1 MKMRVL
7 ILWVGFLLAASAI
20 LQAQEATAGLSSPS
34 TIVGQP
40 VELVVT
46 VRDTRNAQVPQT
58 VDVTGLRVELFGRAT
73 RFEMNNFKVTS
84 TLTFTYSV
92 EPLSAGDFT
101 IPPIEVRV
109 DNKTVRT
116 APARLTVM
124 AGAPPVVSNPSP
136 ANVPFPSAPNVPS
149 SAGQVTPYFGD
160 LLLSKKKAYVGEVV
174 PSELRY
180 YFHSRI
186 SGEVGDRP
194 NFGGEGFT
202 AQKLSHVPKREQI
215 VNGENYIVFG
225 FQTGITPVKSGALE
239 IPASSLEARLQVPGS
254 PPPGFADIFQQF
266 GGALP
271 PGMFTNSRDVRIE
284 TKPVTLEVIPVPKEG
299 KPENFSGAIGKFNME
314 ASANPK
320 KAAPGEPVNIK
331 VLISG
336 QGNFDAMGAPELSE
350 DEGWRSYPPT
360 DKFEPSDPIH
370 FSGTK
375 TFEFV
380 LIAKQE
386 RTQTPGLKFTYLDPA
401 TGKYETLTQA
411 PFVVEAKA
419 GEVAPT
425 PSPVADSS
433 PLATPKPELS
443 PLMPVSHD
451 GGDSSWTPLFRQPVF
466 LWVNLFV
473 ALFWVLA
480 LIYSLIKKI
489 ARSKFMQKR
498 AEAIRI
504 REAIA
509 ELAICEDAR
518 FYDQA
523 SSCLVCIVGGDAENI
538 GIISGL
544 TDTEKEV
551 IRGLLERAA
560 ESKYSSHAGVKPTP
574 DERERVNQVLSRLAS
589 QYAK

>member
-1 MKMRVL
+1 
-7 ILWVGFLLAASAI
+7 
-20 LQAQEATAGLSSPS
+20 
-34 TIVGQP
+34 
-40 VELVVT
+40 
-46 VRDTRNAQVPQT
+46 
-58 VDVTGLRVELFGRAT
+58 
-73 RFEMNNFKVTS
+73 
-84 TLTFTYSV
+84 
-92 EPLSAGDFT
+92 
-101 IPPIEVRV
+101 
-109 DNKTVRT
+109 
-116 APARLTVM
+116 
-124 AGAPPVVSNPSP
+124 
-136 ANVPFPSAPNVPS
+136 
-149 SAGQVTPYFGD
+149 VTPYFGD

-271 PGMFTNSRDVRIE
+271 PGMCTNRRDVRIE
-284 TKPVTLEVIPVPKEG
+284 TKPATLEVIPVPKEG
-299 KPENFSGAIGKFNME
+299 KPENFSGAIGKFTME
-314 ASANPK
+314 VSANPK
-320 KAAPGEPVNIK
+320 KAAPGEPVTIK

-504 REAIA
+504 REAIT
-509 ELAICEDAR
+509 ELAICEDAC

-523 SSCLVCIVGGDAENI
+523 SSCLVSIVGGDTENI

-551 IRGLLERAA
+551 IRGLMERAA

-574 DERERVNQVLSRLAS
+574 DERGRVNQVLSRLAS

>member
-7 ILWVGFLLAASAI
+7 ILWVGFLLAASAF

-58 VDVTGLRVELFGRAT
+58 LDVTGLRIELFGRAT

-84 TLTFTYSV
+84 ALTFTYSV
-92 EPLSAGDFT
+92 EPLNAGEFT

-109 DNKTVRT
+109 DNKTLKT

-124 AGAPPVVSNPSP
+124 AGALPGVTNPPLPNAPLPSA
-136 ANVPFPSAPNVPS
+136 ANVPPP
-149 SAGQVTPYFGD
+149 AGQVNPYFGD

-174 PSELRY
+174 PAELRY

-239 IPASSLEARLQVPGS
+239 IPTSSLEARLQVPGS

-271 PGMFTNSRDVRIE
+271 PGMFTSSRDVRIE
-284 TKPVTLEVIPVPKEG
+284 TKPVTLEVVPVPKEG
-299 KPENFSGAIGKFNME
+299 KPENFSGAIGKFKME
-314 ASANPK
+314 ASATPK
-320 KAAPGEPVNIK
+320 KAAPGEPVTIK
-331 VLISG
+331 VLVSG
-336 QGNFDAMGAPELSE
+336 QGNFDAMGAPELTE

-360 DKFEPSDPIH
+360 DKFDPSDPIH

-375 TFEFV
+375 TFEFI

-386 RTQTPGLKFTYLDPA
+386 RAQTPGLKFTYLDPA

-419 GEVAPT
+419 GEVALPPDPLAVAT
-425 PSPVADSS
+425 PSAS
-433 PLATPKPELS
+433 PKPEVS
-443 PLMPVSHD
+443 PLMPVPHD
-451 GGDSSWTPLFRQPVF
+451 DGDSSWTPLLKQPLF
-466 LWVNLFV
+466 LWVNLSV
-473 ALFWVLA
+473 AFIWVLA
-480 LIYSLIKKI
+480 LIYSLIKKF
-489 ARSKFMQKR
+489 ARSKFMRKR
-498 AEAIRI
+498 AEASRI
-504 REAIA
+504 HAAIA
-509 ELAICEDAR
+509 ELVTCEAAR

-523 SSCLVCIVGGDAENI
+523 SSCLVSIVGSDAEI
-538 GIISGL
+538 GGLISGL
-544 TDTEKEV
+544 PEADKEV
-551 IRGLLERAA
+551 LRVFQERAA
-560 ESKYSSHAGVKPTP
+560 ESKYSFHAGVKPTP
-574 DERERVNQVLSRLAS
+574 DERGRVSQVLSRLAS

>member
-1 MKMRVL
+1 MKIRVL
-7 ILWVGFLLAASAI
+7 ILWVGFLLAAPAF

-34 TIVGQP
+34 TILGQP

-58 VDVTGLRVELFGRAT
+58 LDVTGLRIELFGRAT

-84 TLTFTYSV
+84 ALTFTYSV
-92 EPLSAGDFT
+92 EPLNAGEFT

-109 DNKTVRT
+109 DNKTLRT

-124 AGAPPVVSNPSP
+124 AGALPAVTNPPLLNAPLPSA
-136 ANVPFPSAPNVPS
+136 ANVPPP
-149 SAGQVTPYFGD
+149 AGQVNPYFGD

-174 PSELRY
+174 PAELRY

-239 IPASSLEARLQVPGS
+239 IPTSSLEARLQVPGS

-271 PGMFTNSRDVRIE
+271 PGMFTSSRDVRIE
-284 TKPVTLEVIPVPKEG
+284 TKPVTLEVVPVPKEG
-299 KPENFSGAIGKFNME
+299 KPENFSGAIGKFKME
-314 ASANPK
+314 ASAIPK
-320 KAAPGEPVNIK
+320 KAAPGEPVTIK
-331 VLISG
+331 VLVSG
-336 QGNFDAMGAPELSE
+336 QGNFDAMGAPELTE

-360 DKFEPSDPIH
+360 DKFDPSDPIH

-375 TFEFV
+375 TFEFI
-380 LIAKQE
+380 LIAKQD
-386 RTQTPGLKFTYLDPA
+386 RAQTSGLKFTYLDPA

-425 PSPVADSS
+425 LG
-433 PLATPKPELS
+433 PLAVAMPSAAPKPEVS

-451 GGDSSWTPLFRQPVF
+451 GGDSSWSPFFKQPVF
-466 LWVNLFV
+466 LWFNLYV
-473 ALFWVLA
+473 AFIWVLA
-480 LIYSLIKKI
+480 LIYSLIKKF
-489 ARSKFMQKR
+489 AASKFMRKR
-498 AEAIRI
+498 AEASRI
-504 REAIA
+504 RAAIA
-509 ELAICEDAR
+509 ELVTCEDAR

-523 SSCLVCIVGGDAENI
+523 SSCFVSIVGCDADI
-538 GIISGL
+538 GGPISEL
-544 TDTEKEV
+544 TDADKEV
-551 IRGLLERAA
+551 LRVLQERAA

-574 DERERVNQVLSRLAS
+574 DERGRVSQVLFRLAS